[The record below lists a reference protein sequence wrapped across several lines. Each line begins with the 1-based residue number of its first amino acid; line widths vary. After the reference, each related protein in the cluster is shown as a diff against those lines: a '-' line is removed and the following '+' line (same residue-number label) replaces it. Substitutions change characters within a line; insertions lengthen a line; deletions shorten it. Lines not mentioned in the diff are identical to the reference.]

1 MNLVEYYI
9 IEIHDEQV
17 CPFNRD
23 FVDVDLTYDCYGTV
37 RRTTKSFRKEVWEK
51 AKEMGYFLV

>member
-9 IEIHDEQV
+9 VEIHDEQV

-37 RRTTKSFRKEVWEK
+37 KRTTKSFRKEVWEK
-51 AKEMGYFLV
+51 AKERGYFLV